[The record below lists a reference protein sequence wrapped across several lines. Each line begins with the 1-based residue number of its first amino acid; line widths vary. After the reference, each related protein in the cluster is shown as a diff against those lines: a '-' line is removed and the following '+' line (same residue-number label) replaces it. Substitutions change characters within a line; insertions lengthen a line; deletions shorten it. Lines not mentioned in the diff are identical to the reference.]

1 LSTLAAPTFAQFLR
15 FIQGDDLGLVL
26 RSHLALEY
34 CLNLTIKKASPRGVG
49 ELDRLPFMAKVD
61 VCSLVKAL
69 PATYRPMWVAANRVR
84 NRFAHDLHAS
94 ITQRD
99 ADDFLATIPR
109 IYFDLQPAA
118 VSRLLASAQTPRH
131 QVALCFFILFTA
143 ALSAAGIARDAAT
156 LEGLHELRDEIGAV
170 EVDGRWVLPTR
181 MEHSADSSGE

>member
-1 LSTLAAPTFAQFLR
+1 M
-15 FIQGDDLGLVL
+15 L

-69 PATYRPMWVAANRVR
+69 PATYRPMWIAANRVR

-109 IYFDLQPAA
+109 IYSDLQPAA

-156 LEGLHELRDEIGAV
+156 LEGLDELREEIGAV

-181 MEHSADSSGE
+181 MEHSGE

>member
-1 LSTLAAPTFAQFLR
+1 
-15 FIQGDDLGLVL
+15 
-26 RSHLALEY
+26 
-34 CLNLTIKKASPRGVG
+34 
-49 ELDRLPFMAKVD
+49 M
-61 VCSLVKAL
+61 
-69 PATYRPMWVAANRVR
+69 R

-156 LEGLHELRDEIGAV
+156 LEGLDELRDEIGAV

-181 MEHSADSSGE
+181 MEHSADPSGE